1 MNDKTKCTV
10 LIEHSN
16 GKVETNSLK
25 NVLDSIDD
33 YKMRAYAESRLI
45 SGQRI
50 QLTDRGNKYA
60 TAELCIPSIAVNIP
74 SDTVDYEESQ

>member
-1 MNDKTKCTV
+1 MNDKPGLTIQITSPETGFTV

-50 QLTDRGNKYA
+50 RLTDGGTQYA
-60 TAELCIPSIAVNIP
+60 TAELCIPSP
-74 SDTVDYEESQ
+74 E